1 MGKTQEGITEREIRI
16 FPKMKRIMTVRIKRE
31 GINISLCQAK
41 CKREKVNN
49 LAGPENEGKSLEGR
63 QKNTYTHRKRRK
75 GERKKTLLDDPVLTQ
90 MA

>member
-1 MGKTQEGITEREIRI
+1 MNNLAG
-16 FPKMKRIMTVRIKRE
+16 
-31 GINISLCQAK
+31 L
-41 CKREKVNN
+41 NN

-63 QKNTYTHRKRRK
+63 QKNKNTYTHRKRRK